1 MLELTY
7 NQNIEKASIFCL
19 HEIYVGYISI
29 SHMCIFNA
37 TLKLRETTS
46 YRSRYITKKYLRCSS
61 ALAALHTKKYLYRWC
76 FQPVLWNFLEKLF
89 CGTPPLLLLEEINI
103 QNYASIEKMAGI
115 QQFEL
120 LLLSQFLNRDWYFLT
135 SLMISSVNVTKS
147 GKIRFLCSDK
157 L

>member
-1 MLELTY
+1 M
-7 NQNIEKASIFCL
+7 
-19 HEIYVGYISI
+19 
-29 SHMCIFNA
+29 
-37 TLKLRETTS
+37 
-46 YRSRYITKKYLRCSS
+46 
-61 ALAALHTKKYLYRWC
+61 
-76 FQPVLWNFLEKLF
+76 NFLEKLF
-89 CGTPPLLLLEEINI
+89 CGPPPVLLLEGINI
-103 QNYASIEKMAGI
+103 QNYATIEKMAGI